1 MDSVHIRPAE
11 ENDLPGILEIYN
23 HAIEHTTAV
32 YNYKAHTLAMRKQWW
47 EEKKQVNHPVLVAVS
62 KNKVLGFASYG
73 PFRAWAAYKYS
84 FESSVYIHP
93 DFHGKG
99 LGKKL
104 LQQLVNLA
112 KTEKVHTL
120 VAGIDAE
127 NQASIALHQKL
138 GFKEAGHFK
147 QVGYKFGRWL
157 DLVFY
162 QLLLEGP
169 DNPEDF

>member
-1 MDSVHIRPAE
+1 MVR
-11 ENDLPGILEIYN
+11 
-23 HAIEHTTAV
+23 
-32 YNYKAHTLAMRKQWW
+32 
-47 EEKKQVNHPVLVAVS
+47 
-62 KNKVLGFASYG
+62 
-73 PFRAWAAYKYS
+73 

-99 LGKKL
+99 YGKAL
-104 LQQLVNLA
+104 LQQLIGQA

-138 GFKEAGHFK
+138 GFQEVGHFK

-169 DNPEDF
+169 ENPEDF